1 MRKIKET
8 SMLESKITKE
18 DLIRANVN
26 KERVIRAIRRY
37 VSSIPEYVDK
47 QVKVYSTNG
56 LGKWEMVV
64 SHRNV
69 DEFTDMLLSAEF
81 LGLIAPEDIIDV
93 REMMAI
99 QSTKPLLSVELIA
112 RLVSENPIDDREMMK
127 FQDPYPVWGWK
138 VSGLAMD
145 LHSEISLRYM
155 EIPFEF
161 FEFY

>member
-8 SMLESKITKE
+8 SMLESKISKE

-26 KERVIRAIRRY
+26 KDRAIQAIRRY

-64 SHRNV
+64 SQRNV

-81 LGLIAPEDIIDV
+81 LGLIAPEDIVDV
-93 REMMAI
+93 REVMAD

-145 LHSEISLRYM
+145 SHSEISLCYM

-161 FEFY
+161 FKFY